1 MLPCS
6 VWADAG
12 LPGSGPVALVGR
24 RQQRLSGRCCWYA
37 PGVGG
42 HCEPRLPRSAR
53 RAAGFPSGRNR
64 AACTHGTH
72 APHMWDMGADEVPR
86 LGGKQTFTCPFC
98 GLPQDRVPT
107 LERDWVLLEPGV
119 DVLAHLVPAEY
130 RWIGLSDGRVTVY
143 AVCPPDSSQRCRIE
157 HRLACSEQQLPDL
170 WPWLTAL
177 RGENAR
183 RAAREASAESPVPAD
198 VELPDVG

>member
-1 MLPCS
+1 
-6 VWADAG
+6 
-12 LPGSGPVALVGR
+12 
-24 RQQRLSGRCCWYA
+24 
-37 PGVGG
+37 
-42 HCEPRLPRSAR
+42 
-53 RAAGFPSGRNR
+53 
-64 AACTHGTH
+64 
-72 APHMWDMGADEVPR
+72 MGADEVPQ
-86 LGGKQTFTCPFC
+86 LGGKQRFTCLFC
-98 GLPQDRVPT
+98 GLSQDRVPT
-107 LERDWVLLEPGV
+107 LEQDWVLLEPGV

-157 HRLACSEQQLPDL
+157 HRLACPGQQLPDL

-183 RAAREASAESPVPAD
+183 RAEREANAEPPVPVE